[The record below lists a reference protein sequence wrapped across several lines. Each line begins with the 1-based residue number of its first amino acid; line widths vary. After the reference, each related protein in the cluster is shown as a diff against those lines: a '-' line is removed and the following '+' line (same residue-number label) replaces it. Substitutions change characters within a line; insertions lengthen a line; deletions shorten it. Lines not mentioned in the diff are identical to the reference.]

1 MTSFFF
7 TPRFRRLGL
16 PSLLCGVASALIPNL
31 AYAEVPLT
39 RADIES
45 IYNQVEFIPEGQR
58 ARRATLNDR
67 LALGDAL
74 RTADNARAELRFN
87 DGSLARVGERATFW
101 FVPDTRDFRLSNG
114 TALFLIPPDR
124 GPSNIQTPSAVT
136 GIQGTALVVRH
147 IPGDCD
153 LDLLEECPGRTI
165 VMVLTDSPKGP
176 VEVSTLDGRTEA
188 LTAGN
193 LAVIQGE
200 SIQVLEFDLA
210 LFYQTS
216 PLVEGL
222 DLNNPNFEGN
232 GQPTDP
238 VRQET
243 WEGLQSQ
250 QGFEGS
256 YQLNP
261 DVVSLD
267 ATLGV
272 ITSWLLPTDDVE
284 GSQLP
289 GAFSRDPIANVN
301 TVTDQMGQSTTQP
314 RASMA
319 SPLLSNPLSSASPT
333 RDAVPAGVLRPTGP
347 SGQPPTTAIPQPPI
361 SPPVGG
367 GGTPPPTTGNPV
379 NPIGTPP
386 PTTGNPVN
394 PIGTPPPTTPVEPFN
409 PIGTPTAPIGT
420 PNAPAPAPVAPFNPT
435 GEPVPMNNEVPAA
448 NPVQPEAAVF
458 NPIGDPVPEN
468 SVPAGVITADPEPPA
483 AEGEVQG
490 TTDPTIAQ

>member
-16 PSLLCGVASALIPNL
+16 PSLLCGVASALIPSL

-45 IYNQVEFIPEGQR
+45 IYNRVEFIPEGQQ
-58 ARRATLNDR
+58 ARRANLNDR

-272 ITSWLLPTDDVE
+272 TTSWLLPAGNVE
-284 GSQLP
+284 VPQLP
-289 GAFSRDPIANVN
+289 GAFLRDPIANGN
-301 TVTDQMGQSTTQP
+301 TVSDQMGQSTTQP
-314 RASMA
+314 GASMA
-319 SPLLSNPLSSASPT
+319 SPSNPVSSTSPA
-333 RDAVPAGVLRPTGP
+333 RDALPAGVLRPTGP
-347 SGQPPTTAIPQPPI
+347 SGQPPTTATPQPPM
-361 SPPVGG
+361 PPIGG
-367 GGTPPPTTGNPV
+367 GGTPPPSTGNPSNPIGTPPPTVEPV

-386 PTTGNPVN
+386 PTVEPVN
-394 PIGTPPPTTPVEPFN
+394 PIGTPPPIGTPNEPAPAPVEPFN
-409 PIGTPTAPIGT
+409 P
-420 PNAPAPAPVAPFNPT
+420 T
-435 GEPVPMNNEVPAA
+435 GQPVPITNEVPAAA
-448 NPVQPEAAVF
+448 NPVQPEPAVF
-458 NPIGDPVPEN
+458 NPIGTQVPEN
-468 SVPAGVITADPEPPA
+468 SVPAGVITADPEAPA
-483 AEGEVQG
+483 SEGEVPV
-490 TTDPTIAQ
+490 TTDPPEAQ